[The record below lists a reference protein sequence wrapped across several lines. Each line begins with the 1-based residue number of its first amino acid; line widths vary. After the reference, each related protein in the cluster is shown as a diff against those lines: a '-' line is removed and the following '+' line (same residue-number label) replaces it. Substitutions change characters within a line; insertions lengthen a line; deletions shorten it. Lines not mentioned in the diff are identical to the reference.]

1 MATEVRMPTLG
12 LTMKEGLIDE
22 WLVEEGDEV
31 SEGDV
36 VAVISS
42 EKLTADV
49 EAPEDGTI
57 IKITADVGDEVPV
70 KEAIAYVG
78 EPGEEVEEEADE
90 ERDEEASQ
98 AGSADQA
105 GVPDQAEASDKE
117 ADQEASQKPS
127 RKEASESQSS
137 PGSGG
142 DRIFITPVARK
153 LAQEEG
159 YDIAQINGTGANGRI
174 TRRDV
179 EAYQP
184 AREGVSTPAA
194 QAEYGQGLEG
204 MRKTIASR
212 MMTSLNT
219 TAQVSLHTKAD
230 VTELM
235 AMRQD
240 VKDKIGRS
248 LDKGEISL
256 LSLVAKATIL
266 ALKDHPEMNGL
277 YFDGEYTQYDEI
289 HLGIAVDAEEGLSV
303 PVIKDAQTLSLS
315 AIGERTRYLS
325 EGVRKGNLPGDLYG
339 GSTFSISNIGS
350 EGIDFFTPII
360 NTPEIGI
367 LGVGTVRNELQ
378 FNEDKD
384 IVGHSQLGL
393 SLTFDHQI
401 VDGAPAARFLAS
413 IVSYLENPYELLL

>member
-36 VAVISS
+36 LAVISS

-90 ERDEEASQ
+90 ERDEEA
-98 AGSADQA
+98 GSVDQA
-105 GVPDQAEASDKE
+105 GAPDQAEASDKE
-117 ADQEASQKPS
+117 VDQEASEKPS
-127 RKEASESQSS
+127 KEEASESQSS
-137 PGSGG
+137 PDSGG

-153 LAQEEG
+153 LAEEEG

-184 AREGVSTPAA
+184 AREKASAPV
-194 QAEYGQGLEG
+194 AEADYGQGLKG

-240 VKDKIGRS
+240 VKAKIGRS

-367 LGVGTVRNELQ
+367 LGVGTIRKELQ
-378 FNEDKD
+378 FNEDREL
-384 IVGHSQLGL
+384 VEHSQLGL

-401 VDGAPAARFLAS
+401 IDGAPAARFLAS

>member
-325 EGVRKGNLPGDLYG
+325 EGVRKGNLPGDLY
-339 GSTFSISNIGS
+339 
-350 EGIDFFTPII
+350 
-360 NTPEIGI
+360 
-367 LGVGTVRNELQ
+367 
-378 FNEDKD
+378 
-384 IVGHSQLGL
+384 L
-393 SLTFDHQI
+393 SLIHI
-401 VDGAPAARFLAS
+401 
-413 IVSYLENPYELLL
+413 

>member
-36 VAVISS
+36 LAVISS

-78 EPGEEVEEEADE
+78 EPGEEVDAEADL
-90 ERDEEASQ
+90 ERDEAGE

-105 GVPDQAEASDKE
+105 GDPDQAEASDKE
-117 ADQEASQKPS
+117 ADQEAGEKSP
-127 RKEASESQSS
+127 RKEVSDSQSS
-137 PGSGG
+137 PGSGQ

-240 VKDKIGRS
+240 VKAKIGRS

-277 YFDGEYTQYDEI
+277 YYDGEYTKYDEI

-384 IVGHSQLGL
+384 IVEHSQLGL

-401 VDGAPAARFLAS
+401 VDGAPAARFLKS